1 MSNPGAAAWIFAFVF
16 VVHHYRQLLIPL
28 LQTVEQSPLARRVAG
43 LLAGDG
49 GVRGRSVIRGAHPD
63 RGGAYA
69 PRFEDEPR
77 PGSFGSHV
85 PVSASAREPPGY
97 AAGPAIMVLSP
108 D

>member
-1 MSNPGAAAWIFAFVF
+1 MSNPGAAAWIFAFLF
-16 VVHHYRQLLIPL
+16 VVHHYRQLFIPV

-43 LLAGDG
+43 LLTGSG
-49 GVRGRSVIRGAHPD
+49 GVRGRSVVRGAYPD

-77 PGSFGSHV
+77 PGSFGSHL
-85 PVSASAREPPGY
+85 PVSASAREPPVY
-97 AAGPAIMVLSP
+97 AAGPAVVVLSP